1 MDVGVVG
8 TGGNVGRVIFG
19 KKNGLWGNM
28 IEMHSRGGVG
38 SRGKG
43 MMGKGRGNLWGVSF
57 GGVIKETVTTEWSVI
72 GTVWDGGIRG

>member
-1 MDVGVVG
+1 
-8 TGGNVGRVIFG
+8 
-19 KKNGLWGNM
+19 M

-43 MMGKGRGNLWGVSF
+43 MMGKGRGNLWGGGVSF